1 MSNNKPHNTIKK
13 PADFIKEQNAIQQA
27 KMLDNSAKDASVK
40 PVNADKPASSPTV
53 AETPKEPVDV
63 KQAKIDSIVNT
74 KRKSLDDWNYIL
86 DYKDKEGLKDD
97 KALAEVFKVTI
108 SNIHQKRN
116 KLKADRANAKAK
128 EEAKLA
134 PVSLA
139 DEARK
144 LLEGVDAE
152 LKAFDADIQAAKD
165 KVANSK
171 DERAKIEAKTKKYQS
186 IIDLMEE

>member
-53 AETPKEPVDV
+53 AETPKEPVDS